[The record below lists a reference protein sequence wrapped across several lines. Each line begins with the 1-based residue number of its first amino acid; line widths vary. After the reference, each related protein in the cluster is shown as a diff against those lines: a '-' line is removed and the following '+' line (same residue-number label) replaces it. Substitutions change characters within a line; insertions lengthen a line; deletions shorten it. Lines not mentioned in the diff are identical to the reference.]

1 MKKLVTTEIAL
12 PEAKAVKITDENFLA
27 LLTENKGLREKNSQ
41 LNKLVGNLT
50 HQLNN
55 CRTGVKRV

>member
-1 MKKLVTTEIAL
+1 MKKVVTTEVTL
-12 PEAKAVKITDENFLA
+12 PEGKSVKITDENFLA

-41 LNKLVGNLT
+41 LNKLVVNLT

-55 CRTGVKRV
+55 CKAGVRDV